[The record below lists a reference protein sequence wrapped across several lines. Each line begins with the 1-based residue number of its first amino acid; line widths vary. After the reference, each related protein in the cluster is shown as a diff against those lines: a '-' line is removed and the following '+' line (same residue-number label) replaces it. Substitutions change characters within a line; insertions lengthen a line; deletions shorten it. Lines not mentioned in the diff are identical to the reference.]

1 MLVSVSRNMGRCTM
15 MATNRFIVGAAFAV
29 ALFLPILIAFSSE
42 NTKND
47 ATVIILGGGVAGI
60 QAAAQLTQQGIKDF
74 MIIEQANRIGGRMW
88 NIEWEGVSVE
98 LGKLLN

>member
-1 MLVSVSRNMGRCTM
+1 
-15 MATNRFIVGAAFAV
+15 MATNRFIVVVALAV
-29 ALFLPILIAFSSE
+29 AFLPIFIAVS
-42 NTKND
+42 TKND

-98 LGKLLN
+98 LGKLFN